1 MVTPIRALG
10 LGATVVTR
18 AWRVWLLLWAL
29 TLAFA
34 AVLVLPAAAILH
46 ADLGHSLYAARMF
59 GNFDPQ
65 WTAEFLLK
73 TGDAPLI
80 TVPPLAAALALAYLL
95 LMTFLNGGVLAVF
108 TQSSAFW
115 PGCGRNF
122 WRLLRLLL
130 ASLVCYA
137 LVVAVNLGLG
147 KIGGRIWGEG
157 MVERPVVIF
166 GWVRAGIIVLLV
178 LLVNMVF
185 DYAKIRAVA
194 WNSTLLRSIRFVAGN
209 FIRTAT
215 TYALLCVLA
224 AALAAVYWCASSVLP
239 RTALGW
245 LIVVLVVQ
253 QIFVVVR
260 VWVRLLFF
268 ASQAAV
274 GDLLT
279 AATDS

>member
-1 MVTPIRALG
+1 MVTPIRAVL
-10 LGATVVTR
+10 LGATAVNR
-18 AWRVWLLLWAL
+18 AWRAWLLVWAF

-34 AVLVLPAAAILH
+34 GVLVLPAAAILH

-65 WTAEFLLK
+65 WTAEFLFK
-73 TGDAPLI
+73 TGNEPLI
-80 TVPPLAAALALAYLL
+80 TAPPLAAALALAYLL
-95 LMTFLNGGVLAVF
+95 LMMFLNGGVLAVF

-122 WRLLRLLL
+122 WRLLRLFLV
-130 ASLVCYA
+130 SLVCYA
-137 LVVAVNLGLG
+137 LVFAANLGLG
-147 KIGGRIWGEG
+147 KIGERIWGEG
-157 MVERPVVIF
+157 MVERPVVLF
-166 GWVRAGIIVLLV
+166 GWVRAGTIVVLV
-178 LLVNMVF
+178 LVVNMVF

-194 WNSTLLRSIRFVAGN
+194 QNSTLFRSLAFVAKN
-209 FIRTAT
+209 FGRTAT

-224 AALAAVYWCASSVLP
+224 AALTVVYWCASSALP

-253 QIFVVVR
+253 QIFVAVR

-268 ASQAAV
+268 ASQ
-274 GDLLT
+274 T
-279 AATDS
+279 AIS

>member
-1 MVTPIRALG
+1 VG
-10 LGATVVTR
+10 LGATAVTR

-65 WTAEFLLK
+65 WMAEFLFK
-73 TGDAPLI
+73 TGNGLLI

-122 WRLLRLLL
+122 WRLLRLFVV
-130 ASLVCYA
+130 SLVCYA
-137 LVVAVNLGLG
+137 LVVAANLGLG

-178 LLVNMVF
+178 LVVNMVF

-194 WNSTLLRSIRFVAGN
+194 RNSTLLRSVAFVARN

-224 AALAAVYWCASSVLP
+224 AALAVVYWCASSALP

-245 LIVVLVVQ
+245 LIAVLVVQ
-253 QIFVVVR
+253 QIFVAVR

-274 GDLLT
+274 SDQLT
-279 AATDS
+279 ARNG

>member
-1 MVTPIRALG
+1 MVTPIRAVG

-65 WTAEFLLK
+65 WTAEFLFK
-73 TGDAPLI
+73 TGNVPLI
-80 TVPPLAAALALAYLL
+80 TVPPLAAALVLAYLL
-95 LMTFLNGGVLAVF
+95 LTTFLNGGVLAVF

-122 WRLLRLLL
+122 WRLLRLFLV
-130 ASLVCYA
+130 SLVCYA
-137 LVVAVNLGLG
+137 LVVAANLGLG

-178 LLVNMVF
+178 LVVNMVF

-194 WNSTLLRSIRFVAGN
+194 QNSTLLRSVAFVGRN

-224 AALAAVYWCASSVLP
+224 AALAAVYWCASSALP

-245 LIVVLVVQ
+245 LIAVLVVQ
-253 QIFVVVR
+253 QVFVVVR

-274 GDLLT
+274 SDQLT
-279 AATDS
+279 AGNG